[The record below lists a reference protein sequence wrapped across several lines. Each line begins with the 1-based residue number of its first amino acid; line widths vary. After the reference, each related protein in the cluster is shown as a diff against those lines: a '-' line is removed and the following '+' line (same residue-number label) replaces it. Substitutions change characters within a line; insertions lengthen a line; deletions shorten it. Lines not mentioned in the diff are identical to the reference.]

1 MTLHSRR
8 SVLRL
13 GGGLAASVAVPL
25 HVVPAR
31 AQAATTWNA
40 YTYTP
45 AATLAPARGLA
56 RIAEGIDKATG
67 GALKIKVHLGGSL
80 PIGAS
85 DISNALSDN
94 VVQLGDDGFFHGNL
108 PVTGI
113 LRLPMLISTPEEFA
127 KAVAIMRPY
136 FEQAYAAKGVV
147 LLAQYYYP
155 LQVAWS
161 RAPLASLADMKGRK
175 FRVTSPEQ
183 GEFVRRLGGTP
194 VTLGASEVPSALDRG
209 VVDGV
214 FTASSGGGRIWKDLL
229 KSSYRLGPN
238 FFDASIA
245 VNKAALE
252 KLAPDVQAK
261 LLALVA
267 ETAPSITSELRNDEG
282 TATQQLAAG
291 GVAMTEAKAEDVESA
306 RKLLAPYWDEWAK
319 GRGSEAVAALG
330 KVRAVLGR

>member
-1 MTLHSRR
+1 MRLRSRR
-8 SVLRL
+8 SLLRS
-13 GGGLAASVAVPL
+13 GGGLVAAAALRFST
-25 HVVPAR
+25 VPAG
-31 AQAATTWNA
+31 AQTGTSWIA

-56 RIAEGIDKATG
+56 RIAEGIDKTTN

-113 LRLPMLISTPEEFA
+113 LRLPMLITTPEEFD
-127 KAVAIMRPY
+127 KAAAIMRPH
-136 FEQAYAAKGVV
+136 FELAYAAKGVL

-161 RAPLASLADMKGRK
+161 RAPLASLADMRARK

-194 VTLGASEVPSALDRG
+194 VTLGAAEVPSALDRG

-214 FTASSGGGRIWKDLL
+214 FTASSGGGKIWKDLL

-245 VNKAALE
+245 VNKGVFE
-252 KLAPDVQAK
+252 KLPPDVQDK
-261 LLALVA
+261 LRSLVA
-267 ETAPSITSELRNDEG
+267 ETAPWITSELRNDEG
-282 TATQQLAAG
+282 TATQQLATG
-291 GVAMTEAKAEDVESA
+291 GITMTEATASDAEGA
-306 RKLLAPYWDEWAK
+306 RKLLAPYWDEWANS
-319 GRGSEAVAALG
+319 RGAEAVAALG
-330 KVRAVLGR
+330 KVRAALGR

>member
-1 MTLHSRR
+1 MTTLTRR
-8 SVLRL
+8 SVLRAA
-13 GGGLAASVAVPL
+13 GGITAAAALPTLVG
-25 HVVPAR
+25 PAR
-31 AQAATTWNA
+31 AQGAAAWTA

-56 RIAEGIDKATG
+56 RIAEGIDQATN

-85 DISNALSDN
+85 DISNALADN

-108 PVTGI
+108 PITGI
-113 LRLPMLISTPEEFA
+113 LRLPMLITSPEEFD
-127 KAVAIMRPY
+127 KAAAIMRPY
-136 FEQAYAAKGVV
+136 FERAYAAKGVV
-147 LLAQYYYP
+147 LLGQYYYP

-161 RAPLASLADMKGRK
+161 RGPLASLADMKGRK

-194 VTLGASEVPSALDRG
+194 VTLGAAEVPSALDRG

-214 FTASSGGGRIWKDLL
+214 FTASSGGGKIWKDLL

-245 VNKAALE
+245 ANQGAIE
-252 KLAPDVQAK
+252 KLAPDVQVK
-261 LLALVA
+261 LRALVA
-267 ETAPSITSELRNDEG
+267 ETAPWITAELRNDEG
-282 TATQQLAAG
+282 SVTQQLAG
-291 GVAMTEAKAEDVESA
+291 GGIIITEPTADDVQSA
-306 RKLLAPYWDEWAK
+306 RKLLTPYWDEWAK
-319 GRGSEAVAALG
+319 SRGTEAAGALG
-330 KVRAVLGR
+330 KVRAALGR

>member
-1 MTLHSRR
+1 MKCLSRR
-8 SVLRL
+8 TLLTAAGGAAALSVL
-13 GGGLAASVAVPL
+13 
-25 HVVPAR
+25 PAR
-31 AQAATTWNA
+31 AQSSTTWNA

-56 RIAEGIDKATG
+56 RIADGIEKATN

-94 VVQLGDDGFFHGNL
+94 VVQLGDDGFFQGNL

-113 LRLPMLISTPEEFA
+113 LRLPMLISTPAEFD
-127 KAVAIMRPY
+127 KAVAVMRPI

-147 LLAQYYYP
+147 LLGQYYYP

-161 RAPLASLADMKGRK
+161 RNPLGSLADFKGQK

-214 FTASSGGGRIWKDLL
+214 FTASSGGGKIWKDLL
-229 KSSYRLGPN
+229 KTSYRLGPN

-245 VNKAALE
+245 VNKGAYE
-252 KLAPDVQAK
+252 KLAPDARAALDK
-261 LLALVA
+261 LVA
-267 ETAPSITSELRNDEG
+267 ETAPWITAELRNDEG
-282 TATQQLAAG
+282 TVTQQLAAG
-291 GVAMTEAKAEDVESA
+291 GITMTEATAADAQSA
-306 RKLLAPYWDEWAK
+306 AKLMAPYWDEWAK
-319 GRGSEAVAALG
+319 SRGADAASALAKIKTALG
-330 KVRAVLGR
+330 R

>member
-13 GGGLAASVAVPL
+13 GGGLAAAAAVPL
-25 HVVPAR
+25 QAAR
-31 AQAATTWNA
+31 AQAATSWNA

-56 RIAEGIDKATG
+56 RIADGVDKASG

-113 LRLPMLISTPEEFA
+113 LRLPMLISTPEEFD
-127 KAVAIMRPY
+127 KAAAIMRPY

-245 VNKAALE
+245 VNKGALE
-252 KLAPDVQAK
+252 TLAPDVQAK
-261 LLALVA
+261 LRALVA
-267 ETAPSITSELRNDEG
+267 ETAPWITSELRNDEG

-291 GVAMTEAKAEDVESA
+291 GIAITEAKAEDVESA
-306 RKLLAPYWDEWAK
+306 RRLLVPYWDEWAK
-319 GRGSEAVAALG
+319 SRGGEAVAALA
-330 KVRAVLGR
+330 KVRAALGR

>member
-1 MTLHSRR
+1 MTLYSRR

-13 GGGLAASVAVPL
+13 GGGLAAVAAVPL
-25 HVVPAR
+25 QAAPAR
-31 AQAATTWNA
+31 AQAPTTWNA

-108 PVTGI
+108 PITGI
-113 LRLPMLISTPEEFA
+113 LRLPMLITTPEEFDRA
-127 KAVAIMRPY
+127 AAIMRPY

-161 RAPLASLADMKGRK
+161 RAPLASSADVKGRK

-194 VTLGASEVPSALDRG
+194 VTLGAAEVPSALDRG

-245 VNKAALE
+245 ANKGALE
-252 KLAPDVQAK
+252 KLAPDVRAK

-267 ETAPSITSELRNDEG
+267 DTAPWITTELRNDEG
-282 TATQQLAAG
+282 AVTQQLAAG
-291 GVAMTEAKAEDVESA
+291 GITMTEAKTEDIESA
-306 RKLLAPYWDEWAK
+306 RKLLAPYWDEWATS
-319 GRGSEAVAALG
+319 RGSEAVAALG